1 MSDMRVTDL
10 RLYFWRAR
18 LSGYDRLERRPISD
32 PAAGRD
38 DNRVG
43 GIDLGYI

>member
-1 MSDMRVTDL
+1 MRVTGL

-18 LSGYDRLERRPISD
+18 LSGYDRLERRTVLG